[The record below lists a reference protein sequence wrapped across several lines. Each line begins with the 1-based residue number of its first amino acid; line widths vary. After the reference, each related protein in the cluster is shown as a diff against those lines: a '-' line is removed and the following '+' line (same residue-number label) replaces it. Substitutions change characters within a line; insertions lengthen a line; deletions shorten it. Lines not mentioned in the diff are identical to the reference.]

1 MFVIQLRKRK
11 KKKKEE
17 RKKEEAKAVSEIIP
31 GLLCGV

>member
-11 KKKKEE
+11 KKKEEE
-17 RKKEEAKAVSEIIP
+17 RKKEEAKAVSEIIS